1 MLCPWRYPK
10 LHSNNAWGAR
20 VGEDSED
27 TTITKTRQAAR
38 GLPVM
43 SERPNRTINNTFSMI
58 NVMSLDLYEN
68 EQTIWYYKAFFKLF
82 FDFRDRPPADPKKSN
97 FCNILKSQ
105 IMGVNVGMRQ
115 KRT

>member
-1 MLCPWRYPK
+1 MLCPWRDYK
-10 LHSNNAWGAR
+10 LHCNNAWGAR
-20 VGEDSED
+20 VGEDS
-27 TTITKTRQAAR
+27 TIITETRQAAR

-43 SERPNRTINNTFSMI
+43 SERPNRTINNTFSRI